1 MLFMY
6 MFGVMGLYHDT
17 MAYINTNDGSKLFA
31 TIIGGILIIVCF
43 GITLH
48 YRNLKFGVLIIDD
61 TGDVRS
67 ALKQELDFELQ
78 KRINLKV

>member
-1 MLFMY
+1 MLFMNV
-6 MFGVMGLYHDT
+6 FWVMALYHET
-17 MAYINTNDGSKLFA
+17 MTYINTNDWSNLF
-31 TIIGGILIIVCF
+31 TNIIGGILHGVCF

-48 YRNLKFGVLIIDD
+48 YRNLKFGVLVIDE

-78 KRINLKV
+78 RRINLKI

>member
-1 MLFMY
+1 MLFMSV
-6 MFGVMGLYHDT
+6 FWVMGLYLDT
-17 MAYINTNDGSKLFA
+17 MTYINTNDGSRLTS

-48 YRNLKFGVLIIDD
+48 YRNLKFGVLVIDE

-67 ALKQELDFELQ
+67 ALKQELEFELQ